1 MIAGSVTMYLVAKAQ
16 DSGVQCACLHFNF
29 ASSSLFVLPFLLAA
43 EWRTDARNPY
53 AAKLAQ
59 SALH

>member
-16 DSGVQCACLHFNF
+16 DSGVKCLCFPSNLYPPTHFF
-29 ASSSLFVLPFLLAA
+29 LAA
-43 EWRTDARNPY
+43 EWRSDARNPY
-53 AAKLAQ
+53 AAQLAQ